1 MLLYLLLKT
10 FLQRFCYSIIINIDA
25 RFNNVVQKGIHS
37 SENLLNFKPKKL
49 ETEPMRTLKDLT
61 ND

>member
-1 MLLYLLLKT
+1 MPVSTKL
-10 FLQRFCYSIIINIDA
+10 FS
-25 RFNNVVQKGIHS
+25 NVVQKGIHS